1 MMSSTELDTWRIDA
15 PVPALFP
22 FTAIVGQDEMKR
34 ALLLAAIDPSIGGV
48 LVFGDRG
55 TGKSTAVRAL
65 AALLPDM
72 RVVAGCR
79 YNCDPA
85 AADAL
90 CWECR
95 ARLAGHR
102 LDRHSKA
109 VASQA
114 IHWGFGAAAGAAYG
128 ALAEYYPAATSR
140 GGATFGLTLLTLT
153 HETALPAMGL
163 EAKLEDQTPREHAS
177 EAATHVIY
185 GVVAERVRRLVR
197 RVLG

>member
-1 MMSSTELDTWRIDA
+1 MTKQTLWKG
-15 PVPALFP
+15 L
-22 FTAIVGQDEMKR
+22 
-34 ALLLAAIDPSIGGV
+34 
-48 LVFGDRG
+48 
-55 TGKSTAVRAL
+55 
-65 AALLPDM
+65 
-72 RVVAGCR
+72 VAGAVAGAVATLAKTIAEKYYPPR
-79 YNCDPA
+79 THGEPEPPA
-85 AADAL
+85 ELA
-90 CWECR
+90 EK
-95 ARLAGHR
+95 LAGHR